1 MSDYYSIPIIDVKYP
16 KNQGYKEE
24 DDKSHDFAMLVLKKA
39 ATFSPKIKPI
49 CLPTQDQDF
58 GGKPAEAAGWG
69 MDGPDVNPKQSSWL
83 ISVDLFVSKMK
94 YDHSKMFG
102 TELSTNLMGDYR
114 DACSGDS
121 GLRNVNM

>member
-1 MSDYYSIPIIDVKYP
+1 
-16 KNQGYKEE
+16 
-24 DDKSHDFAMLVLKKA
+24 MLQ
-39 ATFSPKIKPI
+39 TFSPKIKPI

-102 TELSTNLMGDYR
+102 TELSTNLMGDYK

-121 GLRNVNM
+121 GAHNINFLMLHVLFSTFHCFDIFYRWSIDVL